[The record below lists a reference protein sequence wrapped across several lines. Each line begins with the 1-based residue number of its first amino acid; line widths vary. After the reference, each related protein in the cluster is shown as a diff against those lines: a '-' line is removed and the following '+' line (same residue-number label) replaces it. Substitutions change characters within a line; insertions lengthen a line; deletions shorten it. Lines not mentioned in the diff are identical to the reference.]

1 MLTLGCPQEE
11 ADAAT
16 KDTHGVSFSPHPAFR
31 DVNDIT
37 PLIPTLTVR
46 LVLWEQDGQLRQ
58 GALALSDDSVPLPL
72 DRVSL
77 NRDTCRPSRA
87 SMKSCVSRCPYR
99 KICYSAGMT
108 TRLTG

>member
-1 MLTLGCPQEE
+1 M
-11 ADAAT
+11 
-16 KDTHGVSFSPHPAFR
+16 VSRSPPHPAFR